1 MRAYVDKDACIG
13 CGLCADICPE
23 VFSLDDDGVAEAID
37 EDITDDVLDSA
48 REAEE
53 QCPTGA
59 ISIE

>member
-13 CGLCADICPE
+13 CGLCTDICPE
-23 VFSLDDDGVAEAID
+23 VFSLDDDGLAEAID
-37 EDITDDVLDSA
+37 EEIADDVLDSA

-59 ISIE
+59 IVIE

>member
-13 CGLCADICPE
+13 CGLCTDICTE
-23 VFSLDDDGVAEAID
+23 VFSLDDDGLAEAID
-37 EDITDDVLDSA
+37 EEIADDVLDSA

-59 ISIE
+59 IVIE